1 MFELLDALEVEL
13 RARTL
18 SARVKIAEAQQDMAE
33 LRAQVAQGRLK
44 WSSESDARQK
54 TEELMGMLKEEN
66 ETLRE
71 ALLVAAQEMAEL
83 TGEAAGGDSGEATA
97 QSAASQQQV
106 DGKGGYT
113 TLHSSGAVPGDSS
126 QVHPRGS
133 GGARSGHGVKQAHK
147 QQGSVVSDSTPSE
160 TERGAAGSVA
170 GTSISAGSASRTGA
184 SGKARR
190 RVILTAD
197 GTTAVVTTVR
207 R

>member
-1 MFELLDALEVEL
+1 MLELFDALEVEL
-13 RARTL
+13 RSRTL

-33 LRAQVAQGRLK
+33 LRAQVAQARLK
-44 WSSESDARQK
+44 WTSETDARQK

-83 TGEAAGGDSGEATA
+83 TGEAVGGTGVDKADQRGAT
-97 QSAASQQQV
+97 QPQL
-106 DGKGGYT
+106 DGKVGYT
-113 TLHSSGAVPGDSS
+113 SLDSASAVPGDVS
-126 QVHPRGS
+126 QVHGSTKSLGQRGQ
-133 GGARSGHGVKQAHK
+133 GAKQQQP
-147 QQGSVVSDSTPSE
+147 QQGSVESESTPSE

-170 GTSISAGSASRTGA
+170 GTSISAGSASRGGGP
-184 SGKARR
+184 GKARR